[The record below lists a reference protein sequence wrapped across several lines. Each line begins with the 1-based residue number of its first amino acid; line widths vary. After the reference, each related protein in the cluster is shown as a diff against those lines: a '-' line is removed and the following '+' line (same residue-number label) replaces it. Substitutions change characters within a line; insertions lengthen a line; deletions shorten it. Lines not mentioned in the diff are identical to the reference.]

1 MQRVL
6 GKAGRAA
13 RPNPGAGLIREG
25 SRVARKEGWVGV
37 SQARKGSSETARVL
51 EPKWPIRGS
60 PSLEWVCHAQTLAGS
75 QWFQAGAAGQA

>member
-25 SRVARKEGWVGV
+25 NRVARKEGCVGV
-37 SQARKGSSETARVL
+37 SQARKGSSEAARVL
-51 EPKWPIRGS
+51 EPKWPIRGVPPLWS
-60 PSLEWVCHAQTLAGS
+60 GS
-75 QWFQAGAAGQA
+75 SMLRH